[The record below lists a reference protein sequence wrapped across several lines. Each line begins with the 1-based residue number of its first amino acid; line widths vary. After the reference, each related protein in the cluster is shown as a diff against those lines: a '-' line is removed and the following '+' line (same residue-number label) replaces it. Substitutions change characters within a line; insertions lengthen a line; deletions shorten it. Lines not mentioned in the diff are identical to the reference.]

1 MGTHGCGNRV
11 WRESP
16 LSRRWSKRIYVK
28 IPREEIGYFKFIL
41 ESYENLCYMSVID
54 RFEAIIKVSFL
65 ADQLE
70 EVKYFLNGLKQEI
83 GLKIIYDPV

>member
-1 MGTHGCGNRV
+1 
-11 WRESP
+11 
-16 LSRRWSKRIYVK
+16 
-28 IPREEIGYFKFIL
+28 
-41 ESYENLCYMSVID
+41 MSVID